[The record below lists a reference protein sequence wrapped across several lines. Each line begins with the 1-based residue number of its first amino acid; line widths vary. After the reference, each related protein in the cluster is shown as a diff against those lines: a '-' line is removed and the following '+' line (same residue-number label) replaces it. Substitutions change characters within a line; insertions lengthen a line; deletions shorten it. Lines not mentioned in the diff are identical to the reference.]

1 VFSFSTDRILALDA
15 GASKILLAEFSLKG
29 PVPVLTG
36 YAVADRDPLAAA
48 QPGADAFASIADTV
62 KEMMAEKGW
71 KPAPLHVM
79 LPGQTVFPRFMKIP
93 AASTDLVDNMVRDE
107 AAENLPFPLDQVVWD
122 YWRLGTDETGEL
134 DALIVATKS
143 ETAVDAAALA
153 DAIGCPLALVDA
165 APLALYN
172 SVRFNCPDT
181 DGCTLVLDVG
191 ARATNLVFVEGSKVF
206 MRTIP
211 IAGNTV
217 TNEIARSLGV
227 EPAEAERI
235 KRDIGFVALGGTYAV
250 ADDET
255 ADRVSKVVRNVA
267 TRLHSEVNR
276 SINFYRSQQG
286 GSAPDRVLLTGG
298 SALTRH
304 LDTFFQEKLGV
315 ETSFFNPFTNVP
327 VDPSLENDAEG
338 LFPMAAIVGL
348 ALRAGTR
355 CPVEINLIPPAI
367 AEERRFR
374 RRLPFFGASVAAIV
388 LSLLLWFFYASNLKG
403 RYEKDAKD
411 IQRRTAAL
419 KQVQS
424 RLSGVAA
431 EVDEAM
437 GRVDSYAQI
446 SVSRASFPRTI
457 DAIRG
462 AMLPGMWIK
471 SIAFEPGRAAE
482 DGSRSAGSVRLVVC
496 GFKGELDEAV
506 AHPRHGRRRVR
517 GGSPGELFCNSLL
530 ALSPKAF
537 SSGRVVREAPVH
549 NKRIA
554 EIEIALELF
563 RPLGLPDPSWIPR
576 PQEEE
581 PGAGAPAGDEPAETA
596 EETPE
601 EASDATEEAAGDD
614 AEKPAEK
621 APEAP
626 ETPAEEPAEEAPD
639 SAAEEAAGEKA
650 AEEAAE

>member
-1 VFSFSTDRILALDA
+1 MFSTDRILALDI

-36 YAVADRDPLAAA
+36 YASAELDPLAAG
-48 QPGADAFASIADTV
+48 QPGADLFSSAAETV
-62 KEMMAEKGW
+62 KALMAEKGF

-93 AASTDLVDNMVRDE
+93 AASSDLVDNLVRDE

-122 YWRLGTDETGEL
+122 YWRLGTDEATGEL
-134 DALIVATKS
+134 DALIVATKA
-143 ETAVDAAALA
+143 ETAADAAALA

-172 SVRFNCPDT
+172 SVRFNCPEA

-217 TNEIARSLGV
+217 TNEIARTLGV

-235 KRDIGFVALGGTYAV
+235 KKEIGFVALGGTYAV

-255 ADRVSKVVRNVA
+255 ADTVSKVVRNVA

-286 GSAPDRVLLTGG
+286 GSAPDRMLLTGG
-298 SALTRH
+298 TALTRH

-315 ETSFFNPFTNVP
+315 EVSYFNPFTNLSVEP
-327 VDPSLENDAEG
+327 GLEEDSEG
-338 LFPMAAIVGL
+338 LFLMASLAGL
-348 ALRAGTR
+348 ALRAGAK

-367 AEERRFR
+367 AEERRFLK
-374 RRLPFFGASVAAIV
+374 RLPFFGGAVAALV

-411 IQRRTAAL
+411 IQRRTASL
-419 KQVQS
+419 KQVQT
-424 RLSGVAA
+424 RLSGVSS

-437 GRVDSYAQI
+437 GRVKSYASI
-446 SVSRASFPRTI
+446 AVSRASYPRTL

-471 SIAFEPGRAAE
+471 SIVFEPGRPAE
-482 DGSRSAGSVRLVVC
+482 NGGAGEPGVVRLVAC

-506 AHPRHGRRRVR
+506 AHPTRRGRRAR

-530 ALSPKAF
+530 ALRPVVF
-537 SSGRVVREAPVH
+537 SSGSVVKETSAH
-549 NKRIA
+549 NKRVA
-554 EIEIALELF
+554 EIEVELALAH
-563 RPLGLPDPSWIPR
+563 PLGTPDPSWIPPR
-576 PQEEE
+576 PEE
-581 PGAGAPAGDEPAETA
+581 PTAADSEPVEAEPGETEPAEA
-596 EETPE
+596 
-601 EASDATEEAAGDD
+601 
-614 AEKPAEK
+614 
-621 APEAP
+621 
-626 ETPAEEPAEEAPD
+626 EPAEEEPAGTEPAVPEPAGKEGPA
-639 SAAEEAAGEKA
+639 SEEGPAGPEAAESAG
-650 AEEAAE
+650 EEAAE

>member
-1 VFSFSTDRILALDA
+1 MFSTDRILALDA

-48 QPGADAFASIADTV
+48 QPGGDAFASLADTV

-93 AASTDLVDNMVRDE
+93 AASSDLVDNMVRDE

-122 YWRLGTDETGEL
+122 YWRLGTDEATGEL

-143 ETAVDAAALA
+143 ETAADAAALA

-172 SVRFNCPDT
+172 SVRFNCPDA

-227 EPAEAERI
+227 EPAEAERL
-235 KRDIGFVALGGTYAV
+235 KREVGFVALGGTYAV

-298 SALTRH
+298 TALTRH

-315 ETSFFNPFTNVP
+315 ETTFFNPFTNVP
-327 VDPSLENDAEG
+327 VDPSLEDDAEG
-338 LFPMAAIVGL
+338 LFPMASLVGL

-367 AEERRFR
+367 AEERRFLK
-374 RRLPFFGASVAAIV
+374 RLPFFGAAVAALV
-388 LSLLLWFFYASNLKG
+388 LSLLLWFFYANNLKG
-403 RYEKDAKD
+403 RYAKDAKD
-411 IQRRTAAL
+411 CQRRSAAL

-424 RLSGVAA
+424 RLSGVSA

-437 GRVDSYAQI
+437 GRVDSYASI
-446 SVSRASFPRTI
+446 AIARASFPRTL

-462 AMLPGMWIK
+462 VMLPGMWLK
-471 SIAFEPGRAAE
+471 SIAFMPGRPLD
-482 DGSRSAGSVRLVVC
+482 DGTRTAGTVRLVAC

-506 AHPRHGRRRVR
+506 SHPRRGRRVR

-537 SSGRVVREAPVH
+537 SAGRVVKETTSH
-549 NKRIA
+549 NKRVA
-554 EIEIALELF
+554 EIEIVLDLVH
-563 RPLGLPDPSWIPR
+563 PLGTPDLSWIPR
-576 PQEEE
+576 PQQDEENPVSE
-581 PGAGAPAGDEPAETA
+581 GSADVPEEPAEESR
-596 EETPE
+596 EER
-601 EASDATEEAAGDD
+601 
-614 AEKPAEK
+614 
-621 APEAP
+621 
-626 ETPAEEPAEEAPD
+626 AEEPAEGEAG
-639 SAAEEAAGEKA
+639 AAEGAEPAAEAAEAAKDAEPA
-650 AEEAAE
+650 AEEAAEEAAE

>member
-1 VFSFSTDRILALDA
+1 MFATDRILALDV
-15 GASKILLAEFSLKG
+15 GASKILLAEFSVKE

-48 QPGADAFASIADTV
+48 TTEGMFSSVADTV

-93 AASTDLVDNMVRDE
+93 AASSDLVDNLVRDE

-122 YWRLGTDETGEL
+122 YWRLGTDEATGEL

-153 DAIGCPLALVDA
+153 DAVGCPLFLVDA

-172 SVRFNCPDT
+172 SVRFNEPAA

-227 EPAEAERI
+227 EPEQAERI

-255 ADRVSKVVRNVA
+255 ADHVSKVVRNVA

-298 SALTRH
+298 SALLRH

-315 ETSFFNPFTNVP
+315 ETSFFNPFANVS
-327 VDPSLENDAEG
+327 VDPSLEEDTEA
-338 LFPMAAIVGL
+338 LFRMAPAVGL
-348 ALRAGTR
+348 ALRACAK
-355 CPVEINLIPPAI
+355 CPVEVNLIPPAI
-367 AEERRFR
+367 AEERRFL
-374 RRLPFFGASVAAIV
+374 RRLPFFGAAVAALV
-388 LSLLLWFFYASNLKG
+388 LSLLVWAFYAGGLKG
-403 RYEKDAKD
+403 RYENDAKD
-411 IQRRTAAL
+411 CQKRSAAL
-419 KQVQS
+419 KRVQGE
-424 RLSGVAA
+424 LSGVSGEVSAA
-431 EVDEAM
+431 MD
-437 GRVDSYAQI
+437 RVDSYAAI
-446 SVSRASFPRTI
+446 AVSRASFPRTL

-462 AMLPGMWIK
+462 VMLPGMWIK
-471 SIAFEPGRAAE
+471 SIVFAPGRPKDDE
-482 DGSRSAGSVRLVVC
+482 SRSAGSVRLVVC
-496 GFKGELDEAV
+496 GFKGELDEALS
-506 AHPRHGRRRVR
+506 HPRRGRRVR

-530 ALSPKAF
+530 ALTPKVF
-537 SSGRVVREAPVH
+537 SSGRVVKETTSH
-549 NKRIA
+549 GKRVA
-554 EIEIALELF
+554 EIELALELA
-563 RPLGLPDPSWIPR
+563 RPLGTPDPSWIPP
-576 PQEEE
+576 PQDEEAAAGE
-581 PGAGAPAGDEPAETA
+581 PPEETA
-596 EETPE
+596 EDS
-601 EASDATEEAAGDD
+601 A
-614 AEKPAEK
+614 PAEGV
-621 APEAP
+621 E
-626 ETPAEEPAEEAPD
+626 ETPAPD
-639 SAAEEAAGEKA
+639 ADEA

>member
-1 VFSFSTDRILALDA
+1 MFSFSTDRILALDA

-48 QPGADAFASIADTV
+48 QPGADAFASLADTV

-122 YWRLGTDETGEL
+122 YWRLGTDESGEL

-172 SVRFNCPDT
+172 SVRFNCPDA

-419 KQVQS
+419 RQVQS
-424 RLSGVAA
+424 RLSGVTA
-431 EVDEAM
+431 EVGEAM
-437 GRVDSYAQI
+437 GRVDSYAALA
-446 SVSRASFPRTI
+446 VSRASFPRTV

-471 SIAFEPGRAAE
+471 SLSFEPGRAAE

-506 AHPRHGRRRVR
+506 AHPRRGRRVR

-530 ALSPKAF
+530 ALTPKAF
-537 SSGRVVREAPVH
+537 SSGRVVKEAPAH

-581 PGAGAPAGDEPAETA
+581 RADAGAPAGDEPAETA
-596 EETPE
+596 DETPE
-601 EASDATEEAAGDD
+601 EASDAAEEAAG
-614 AEKPAEK
+614 A
-621 APEAP
+621 
-626 ETPAEEPAEEAPD
+626 
-639 SAAEEAAGEKA
+639 AAEEAAGGNA

>member
-1 VFSFSTDRILALDA
+1 MFSTDRILALDV
-15 GASKILLAEFSLKG
+15 GASKILLAEFSVKE

-48 QPGADAFASIADTV
+48 TTDGMFASVADTV
-62 KEMMAEKGW
+62 REMMAEKGW

-93 AASTDLVDNMVRDE
+93 AASSDLVDNMVRDE

-122 YWRLGTDETGEL
+122 YWRLGTDEATGEL

-153 DAIGCPLALVDA
+153 DAVGCPLYLVDA

-172 SVRFNCPDT
+172 SVRFNEPGA

-191 ARATNLVFVEGSKVF
+191 ARTTNLVFVEGGKVF

-217 TNEIARSLGV
+217 TNEIARGLGV

-235 KRDIGFVALGGTYAV
+235 KKEIGFVALGGTYAV

-255 ADRVSKVVRNVA
+255 ADRVSKIVRNVA

-298 SALTRH
+298 SALLRH

-315 ETSFFNPFTNVP
+315 ETSFFNPFANVS
-327 VDPSLENDAEG
+327 VDPSLEEDTES
-338 LFPMAAIVGL
+338 LFLMAPAVGL
-348 ALRAGTR
+348 ALRAVAK

-367 AEERRFR
+367 SEERRFR
-374 RRLPFFGASVAAIV
+374 RRLPYFGAAVAALV
-388 LSLLLWFFYASNLKG
+388 LSLLVWAFYAGGLKG
-403 RYEKDAKD
+403 RYERDAKD
-411 IQRRTAAL
+411 CQKKSAAL
-419 KQVQS
+419 KRVQGE
-424 RLSGVAA
+424 LSGVSGEVSAA
-431 EVDEAM
+431 MD
-437 GRVDSYAQI
+437 RVDSYATI
-446 SVSRASFPRTI
+446 AISRASFPRTL

-462 AMLPGMWIK
+462 AMLPGMWLK
-471 SIAFEPGRAAE
+471 SISFAPGRPKE
-482 DGSRSAGSVRLVVC
+482 DGTTSAGSVRLVAC
-496 GFKGELDEAV
+496 GFKGELDEALS
-506 AHPRHGRRRVR
+506 HPRRGRRVR

-530 ALSPKAF
+530 ALTPKAF
-537 SSGRVVREAPVH
+537 SSGRVVREPTSH
-549 NKRIA
+549 NKRVA
-554 EIEIALELF
+554 EIEISLDLA
-563 RPLGLPDPSWIPR
+563 RPRGAPGPAWIPR
-576 PQEEE
+576 PRD
-581 PGAGAPAGDEPAETA
+581 DEPAAGETPEETA
-596 EETPE
+596 EETAEERPE
-601 EASDATEEAAGDD
+601 GDAEGGAGD
-614 AEKPAEK
+614 A
-621 APEAP
+621 APEGGAEDAAAP
-626 ETPAEEPAEEAPD
+626 
-639 SAAEEAAGEKA
+639 AADQT

>member
-1 VFSFSTDRILALDA
+1 MFSTDRILALDI

-36 YAVADRDPLAAA
+36 YASAELDPLAAG
-48 QPGADAFASIADTV
+48 QPGADLFSSAAETV
-62 KEMMAEKGW
+62 KALMAEKGF

-93 AASTDLVDNMVRDE
+93 AASSDLVDNLVRDE

-122 YWRLGTDETGEL
+122 YWRLGTDEATGEL
-134 DALIVATKS
+134 DALIVATKA
-143 ETAVDAAALA
+143 ETAADAAALA

-172 SVRFNCPDT
+172 SVRFNCPEA

-217 TNEIARSLGV
+217 TNEIARTLGV

-235 KRDIGFVALGGTYAV
+235 KKEIGFVALGGTYAV

-255 ADRVSKVVRNVA
+255 ADTVSKVVRNVA

-286 GSAPDRVLLTGG
+286 GSAPDRMLLTGG
-298 SALTRH
+298 TALTRH

-315 ETSFFNPFTNVP
+315 EVSYFNPFTNLSVEP
-327 VDPSLENDAEG
+327 GLEEDSEG
-338 LFPMAAIVGL
+338 LFLMASLAGL
-348 ALRAGTR
+348 ALRAGAK

-367 AEERRFR
+367 AEERRFLK
-374 RRLPFFGASVAAIV
+374 RLPFFGGAVAAIV
-388 LSLLLWFFYASNLKG
+388 LSLLAWFLYAGGVKS

-411 IQRRTAAL
+411 CQKRANVL
-419 KQVQS
+419 KGVQG
-424 RLSGVAA
+424 RLSGVSA
-431 EVDEAM
+431 EVDAEMA
-437 GRVDSYAQI
+437 RVDSYAAI
-446 SVSRASFPRTI
+446 ALTRASFPRTL
-457 DAIRG
+457 DAIRA
-462 AMLPGMWIK
+462 AMLPGMWLK
-471 SIAFEPGRAAE
+471 SIEFAPGRPSAA
-482 DGSRSAGSVRLVVC
+482 DGAEGASAGTVRIVAC

-506 AHPRHGRRRVR
+506 AHPPRRGRRVR

-530 ALSPKAF
+530 ALTPKVF
-537 SSGRVVREAPVH
+537 SSGRVAKEATTH
-549 NKRIA
+549 NKRVA
-554 EIEIALELF
+554 EIDLELALA
-563 RPLGLPDPSWIPR
+563 RPLGTPNLSWLPGRGAEGDAPAPADAEDLSSG
-576 PQEEE
+576 EESAAE
-581 PGAGAPAGDEPAETA
+581 EGAPEGAGAEPA
-596 EETPE
+596 
-601 EASDATEEAAGDD
+601 DAA
-614 AEKPAEK
+614 
-621 APEAP
+621 
-626 ETPAEEPAEEAPD
+626 EPAEEAAP
-639 SAAEEAAGEKA
+639 APAEPEQTAG
-650 AEEAAE
+650 EEAAE

>member
-1 VFSFSTDRILALDA
+1 MFSTDRILALDV

-36 YAVADRDPLAAA
+36 YGSAELDPLAAG
-48 QPGADAFASIADTV
+48 QPGADLFSSVAETV
-62 KEMMAEKGW
+62 KALMAEKGF

-93 AASTDLVDNMVRDE
+93 AASSDLVDNLVRDE

-122 YWRLGTDETGEL
+122 YWRLGTDEATGEL
-134 DALIVATKS
+134 DALIVATKA
-143 ETAVDAAALA
+143 ETAADAAALA

-172 SVRFNCPDT
+172 SVRFNCPEA
-181 DGCTLVLDVG
+181 DGCTLVLDIG

-217 TNEIARSLGV
+217 THEIARTLGV

-235 KRDIGFVALGGTYAV
+235 KKEIGFVALGGTYAV

-255 ADRVSKVVRNVA
+255 ADTVSKVVRNVA

-286 GSAPDRVLLTGG
+286 GSAPDRMLLTGG
-298 SALTRH
+298 TALTRH

-315 ETSFFNPFTNVP
+315 EVSFFNPFTNLSVEP
-327 VDPSLENDAEG
+327 GLEEDSEG
-338 LFPMAAIVGL
+338 LFLMASLAGL
-348 ALRAGTR
+348 ALRAGAK

-367 AEERRFR
+367 AEERRFL
-374 RRLPFFGASVAAIV
+374 RRLPFFGGAVAAIV
-388 LSLLLWFFYASNLKG
+388 LSLLLGFLYASNLKG

-411 IQRRTAAL
+411 CQRRANAL

-424 RLSGVAA
+424 RLSGVAS
-431 EVDEAM
+431 EVDGAM
-437 GRVDSYAQI
+437 ARVDSYAAI
-446 SVSRASFPRTI
+446 ALSRASFPRAL
-457 DAIRG
+457 DAIRS
-462 AMLPGMWIK
+462 AMLPGMWLK
-471 SIAFEPGRAAE
+471 SVSFAPGRPS
-482 DGSRSAGSVRLVVC
+482 DGGEEGSAGTVRLVAC

-506 AHPRHGRRRVR
+506 ARPRRGRRVR

-530 ALSPKAF
+530 AITPKYF
-537 SSGRVVREAPVH
+537 SSGSVVRETTTH
-549 NKRIA
+549 GKRVA
-554 EIEIALELF
+554 EIEISLALAH
-563 RPLGLPDPSWIPR
+563 PLGTPDISWLPGR
-576 PQEEE
+576 
-581 PGAGAPAGDEPAETA
+581 GGDEPAA
-596 EETPE
+596 EEHVADEPL
-601 EASDATEEAAGDD
+601 ADEAA
-614 AEKPAEK
+614 E
-621 APEAP
+621 
-626 ETPAEEPAEEAPD
+626 
-639 SAAEEAAGEKA
+639 SAAEEVRAAGDEAAEPAPAEDGKGAEPAA
-650 AEEAAE
+650 AEESAGESAEGEVAP

>member
-1 VFSFSTDRILALDA
+1 MFSTDRILALDV
-15 GASKILLAEFSLKG
+15 GASKVLLAEFSLKG

-36 YAVADRDPLAAA
+36 YASAELDPLAAA
-48 QPGADAFASIADTV
+48 QPGADLFSSAAETV
-62 KEMMAEKGW
+62 KALMAEKGF

-93 AASTDLVDNMVRDE
+93 AASSDLVDNMVRDE

-122 YWRLGTDETGEL
+122 YWRLGTDEATGEL

-143 ETAVDAAALA
+143 ETAADAAALS

-172 SVRFNCPDT
+172 SVRFNCPEA

-227 EPAEAERI
+227 EPAEAERL
-235 KRDIGFVALGGTYAV
+235 KKEIGFVALGGTYAV

-286 GSAPDRVLLTGG
+286 GSAPDRMLLTGG

-315 ETSFFNPFTNVP
+315 EVSFFNPFTNLSVEP
-327 VDPSLENDAEG
+327 GLEEDSEG
-338 LFPMAAIVGL
+338 LFLMASVAGL
-348 ALRAGTR
+348 ALRAGAK

-367 AEERRFR
+367 AEERRFL
-374 RRLPFFGASVAAIV
+374 RRLPFFGGAVAAIV
-388 LSLLLWFFYASNLKG
+388 LSLLLGFLYASNLKG

-411 IQRRTAAL
+411 CQRKANSL

-424 RLSGVAA
+424 RLSGVAS
-431 EVDEAM
+431 EVDDAM
-437 GRVDSYAQI
+437 ARVDSYAAI
-446 SVSRASFPRTI
+446 ALSRASFPRTL
-457 DAIRG
+457 DAIRD
-462 AMLPGMWIK
+462 AMLPGMWLK
-471 SIAFEPGRAAE
+471 SISFAPGRPSD
-482 DGSRSAGSVRLVVC
+482 DGDGPTAGTVRIVAC

-506 AHPRHGRRRVR
+506 ARPRRGRRVR

-530 ALSPKAF
+530 AITPKLFA
-537 SSGRVVREAPVH
+537 SGSVVRETTTH
-549 NKRIA
+549 GKRVA
-554 EIEIALELF
+554 EIEISLALA
-563 RPLGLPDPSWIPR
+563 RPLGTPDLSWAPGR
-576 PQEEE
+576 GGGEE
-581 PGAGAPAGDEPAETA
+581 PPAEDRAADEAPESAPEESPAEVDEAAEPAPGE
-596 EETPE
+596 
-601 EASDATEEAAGDD
+601 DGEEAA
-614 AEKPAEK
+614 PAP
-621 APEAP
+621 A
-626 ETPAEEPAEEAPD
+626 PAEEPAGEPAEGEVAP
-639 SAAEEAAGEKA
+639 
-650 AEEAAE
+650 

>member
-1 VFSFSTDRILALDA
+1 MFSTDRILALDI

-29 PVPVLTG
+29 PAPVLTG
-36 YAVADRDPLAAA
+36 YASAELDPLSAG
-48 QPGADAFASIADTV
+48 QPGADLFSSAAETV
-62 KEMMAEKGW
+62 KALMAEKGF
-71 KPAPLHVM
+71 KPAPLYVM

-93 AASTDLVDNMVRDE
+93 AASSDLVDNLVRDE

-122 YWRLGTDETGEL
+122 YWRLGTDEATGEL

-143 ETAVDAAALA
+143 ETAADAAALA

-172 SVRFNCPDT
+172 SVRFNCPEL

-217 TNEIARSLGV
+217 THEIARTLGV

-235 KRDIGFVALGGTYAV
+235 KKEIGFVALGGTYAV

-255 ADRVSKVVRNVA
+255 ADTVSKVVRNVA

-286 GSAPDRVLLTGG
+286 GSAPDRMLLTGG
-298 SALTRH
+298 TALTRH

-315 ETSFFNPFTNVP
+315 EVSYFNPFTNLSVEP
-327 VDPSLENDAEG
+327 GLEEDSEG
-338 LFPMAAIVGL
+338 LFLMASLAGL
-348 ALRAGTR
+348 ALRAGAK

-367 AEERRFR
+367 AEERRFL
-374 RRLPFFGASVAAIV
+374 RRLPFFGGAVAAIV
-388 LSLLLWFFYASNLKG
+388 LSLLLGFLYASNLKG

-411 IQRRTAAL
+411 CQRRANAL

-424 RLSGVAA
+424 RLSGVAS
-431 EVDEAM
+431 EVDGAM
-437 GRVDSYAQI
+437 ARVDSYAAI
-446 SVSRASFPRTI
+446 ALSRASFPRAL
-457 DAIRG
+457 DAIRS
-462 AMLPGMWIK
+462 AMLPGMWLK
-471 SIAFEPGRAAE
+471 SVSFAPGRPSG
-482 DGSRSAGSVRLVVC
+482 DGEEGSAGTVRLVAC

-506 AHPRHGRRRVR
+506 ARPRRGRRVR

-530 ALSPKAF
+530 AITPKYF
-537 SSGRVVREAPVH
+537 SSGSVVRETTTH
-549 NKRIA
+549 GKRVA
-554 EIEIALELF
+554 EIEISLALAH
-563 RPLGLPDPSWIPR
+563 PLGTPDISWLPGR
-576 PQEEE
+576 
-581 PGAGAPAGDEPAETA
+581 GGDEPAA
-596 EETPE
+596 EEHVADEPLADEAAESAAE
-601 EASDATEEAAGDD
+601 EVRAAGDEA
-614 AEKPAEK
+614 AEPAPAEDGK
-621 APEAP
+621 GAEPAA
-626 ETPAEEPAEEAPD
+626 AEEPAGESAEGEVAP
-639 SAAEEAAGEKA
+639 
-650 AEEAAE
+650 

>member
-1 VFSFSTDRILALDA
+1 MFSTDRILALDI

-36 YAVADRDPLAAA
+36 YASAELDPLAAG
-48 QPGADAFASIADTV
+48 QPGADLFSSAAETV
-62 KEMMAEKGW
+62 KALMAEKGF

-93 AASTDLVDNMVRDE
+93 AASSDLVDNLVRDE

-122 YWRLGTDETGEL
+122 YWRLGTDEATGEL
-134 DALIVATKS
+134 DALIVATKA
-143 ETAVDAAALA
+143 ETAADAAALA

-172 SVRFNCPDT
+172 SVRFNCPEA
-181 DGCTLVLDVG
+181 DGCTLVLDIG

-217 TNEIARSLGV
+217 THEIARTLGV

-235 KRDIGFVALGGTYAV
+235 KKEIGFVALGGTYAV

-255 ADRVSKVVRNVA
+255 ADTVSKVVRNVA

-286 GSAPDRVLLTGG
+286 GSAPDRMLLTGG
-298 SALTRH
+298 TALTRH

-315 ETSFFNPFTNVP
+315 EVSYFNPFTNLSVEP
-327 VDPSLENDAEG
+327 GLEEDSEG
-338 LFPMAAIVGL
+338 LFLMASLAGL
-348 ALRAGTR
+348 ALRAGAK

-367 AEERRFR
+367 AEERRFLK
-374 RRLPFFGASVAAIV
+374 RLPFFGGAVAAIV
-388 LSLLLWFFYASNLKG
+388 LSLLAWFLYAGGVKSQ
-403 RYEKDAKD
+403 YEKDAKD
-411 IQRRTAAL
+411 CQRRANVL
-419 KQVQS
+419 KGVQG
-424 RLSGVAA
+424 RLSGASA
-431 EVDEAM
+431 EVDAEMA
-437 GRVDSYAQI
+437 RVDSYAAI
-446 SVSRASFPRTI
+446 ALSRASFPRTL

-462 AMLPGMWIK
+462 AMLPGMWLK
-471 SIAFEPGRAAE
+471 SIEFTPGRPAAP
-482 DGSRSAGSVRLVVC
+482 DGAEAPTAGTVRIVAC

-506 AHPRHGRRRVR
+506 AHPPRRGRRVR

-530 ALSPKAF
+530 ALTPKVF
-537 SSGRVVREAPVH
+537 SSGRVAKETTTH
-549 NKRIA
+549 NKRVA
-554 EIEIALELF
+554 EIDLELVLA
-563 RPLGLPDPSWIPR
+563 RPLGTPDLSWLPGRGEGDS
-576 PQEEE
+576 
-581 PGAGAPAGDEPAETA
+581 AAPAEAEDPASA
-596 EETPE
+596 EEAAPE
-601 EASDATEEAAGDD
+601 EAEPDGAADSAG
-614 AEKPAEK
+614 
-621 APEAP
+621 
-626 ETPAEEPAEEAPD
+626 EEPAEEAAPAD
-639 SAAEEAAGEKA
+639 AEQPA